1 VSKEAMS
8 FQASADLR
16 YLGQAHEINVALP
29 GGDLGPLEPRTIEPA
44 SIDRLETAFHSEH
57 QRRYGHATPDEP
69 IELVAVRVQAVGPG
83 ERVTF
88 TPQLRET
95 VEATVKPAWF
105 GMEGPIETKVIH
117 RDGLTQGDE
126 LHGPAVVLSAD
137 ATILLPPETIG
148 RADRYGNLIVEVQ

>member
-1 VSKEAMS
+1 MS

-29 GGDLGPLEPRTIEPA
+29 GGDLGSLGPRTIDPA
-44 SIDRLETAFHSEH
+44 FIDQLESAFHNEH
-57 QRRYGHATPDEP
+57 QRRYGHAEPDEP
-69 IELVAVRVQAVGPG
+69 TELVAVRVQAVGPG

-88 TPQLRET
+88 TPQVREA

-105 GMEGPIETKVIH
+105 SMEGPIETKVVH
-117 RDGLTQGDE
+117 RDGLAQGDE
-126 LHGPAVVLSAD
+126 LLGPAIVLSSA

-148 RADRYGNLIVEVQ
+148 RADRCGNLILEMQ